1 MKASCLTSGHGPQ
14 GRRTPH
20 LRRAPP
26 RPRPRPQ
33 RVCGAR
39 ARRAEPEETRGEG
52 RQPLGAGSAGR
63 AARVSGPLR
72 ATPEEVPGPSGSVS
86 PSWSCGAATVRGAVG
101 GPRARCRP
109 RCPRPGPMALVTVSR
124 SPPVSG
130 HSTPVGPTVSLAL
143 LWSCPRSWLL
153 AGPGEVGPAQGQAPF
168 KPGGVRRGTPS
179 LRLEG
184 IEGALEAPR
193 NSDQVRSRALSAS
206 PACGGP
212 THFPAS
218 RSWAYPDTSST
229 PPTLTPAALP
239 GPGPGLPKDLQMGS
253 GLGVGGDLI
262 PFLVP
267 LPTGGR
273 FPHSPT
279 SPALRAGRGEESLP
293 PHSALG
299 AAFSAGPEGQEE
311 KPAPAKVSASPNT
324 DTPIQLPGLAPA
336 ILEDSTKPPTD
347 CVGQCRPWA

>member
-1 MKASCLTSGHGPQ
+1 MKARGPTSGHGPQ
-14 GRRTPH
+14 GRWTPH
-20 LRRAPP
+20 LRRAPPRP

-153 AGPGEVGPAQGQAPF
+153 AGPGEVGPAQGQATF
-168 KPGGVRRGTPS
+168 KPGGVCRGTPS

-206 PACGGP
+206 PACGRPYPLPSQPELGLPRHLQHPSHPYPCCP
-212 THFPAS
+212 TWTWAWAPPGSPDGEWTRGGRGSDTFSGSTPHWRAIPTLPHFPS
-218 RSWAYPDTSST
+218 PESGEGRGV
-229 PPTLTPAALP
+229 LTPSLCPGGCFLSRTRRPRGEAGSSEGERLPQHRHPHPAARP
-239 GPGPGLPKDLQMGS
+239 GPCHPG
-253 GLGVGGDLI
+253 GL
-262 PFLVP
+262 
-267 LPTGGR
+267 
-273 FPHSPT
+273 
-279 SPALRAGRGEESLP
+279 
-293 PHSALG
+293 
-299 AAFSAGPEGQEE
+299 
-311 KPAPAKVSASPNT
+311 
-324 DTPIQLPGLAPA
+324 
-336 ILEDSTKPPTD
+336 TKATY
-347 CVGQCRPWA
+347 